1 MLYLDHCSSYISTIR
16 FSLEMVSRDA
26 LFCGDE
32 YFENWLKLLEESSR
46 KVYCEIDALK
56 YYGFMRDNYKSEK
69 NPLKILAKDYNLG
82 EVTGLLRATLRATLT
97 FVYIVIQIYNTFPFQ
112 QLQLVHLADRQL
124 TFHKN

>member
-1 MLYLDHCSSYISTIR
+1 MY
-16 FSLEMVSRDA
+16 
-26 LFCGDE
+26 
-32 YFENWLKLLEESSR
+32 W
-46 KVYCEIDALK
+46 EIDALK

-82 EVTGLLRATLRATLT
+82 EVTGLLRATLRATLI

-124 TFHKN
+124 TFHKNWHESFD